1 MSNNF
6 CSVCLLKSKAVKN
19 LQNSEL
25 DLLGESCVQA
35 IFEPGETIFKQGALS
50 SNIIYLQTGLV
61 KLTIKGPHR
70 VQIMRLKKAPSYLGV
85 PTTMGDKIN
94 HYSAVAVER
103 SSACFIDINT
113 FKELLKVNPA
123 FSYEIMLELCRN
135 ELEQYQRC
143 VKLVQNQVYGRLATN
158 LLIFSEEIYNSNEYD
173 LPLNR
178 NDLADLVCTSRE
190 TVSRLLAD
198 LTQEEIIEVNGK
210 HIRILDT
217 ERLQT
222 ISEKG

>member
-1 MSNNF
+1 MDKNQ
-6 CSVCLLKSKAVKN
+6 CTVCLLKSKAVKN
-19 LQNSEL
+19 LQHAEL

-35 IFEPGETIFKQGALS
+35 VFEPGETIFKQGALS
-50 SNIIYLQTGLV
+50 SNIIYLQTGLA
-61 KLTIKGPHR
+61 KLTIKGPQR

-94 HYSAVAVER
+94 HYSAVAVEK

-143 VKLVQNQVYGRLATN
+143 VKLVQNQVYGRLAAN

-198 LTQEEIIEVNGK
+198 LAQEKIIEVNGK
-210 HIRILDT
+210 HIRILDN

>member
-1 MSNNF
+1 MKNAS
-6 CSVCLLKSKAVKN
+6 CTVCMLKSKAARS
-19 LQNSEL
+19 LQHSEL

-35 IFEPGETIFKQGALS
+35 VFEPGETIFKQGALS

-61 KLTIKGPHR
+61 KLTIKGPQR

-94 HYSAVAVER
+94 HYSAIAVER
-103 SSACFIDINT
+103 CTACFIDINT

-143 VKLVQNQVYGRLATN
+143 VKLVQNQVYGRLAAN
-158 LLIFSEEIYNSNEYD
+158 LLIFANEIYNSNEYD

-190 TVSRLLAD
+190 TVSRLLAE
-198 LTQEEIIEVNGK
+198 LAKESIIEVEGK
-210 HIRILDT
+210 HIRILDN
-217 ERLQT
+217 ERLEN